1 MAFRNIRHKFQ
12 YRMHE
17 DMRKGA
23 FLYEYPLKQPTF
35 LRLSRLAAIP
45 RMPQWA
51 KRHRQDAT
59 FAPAT
64 RSAEPIDKGPHTPP
78 CQISLP

>member
-1 MAFRNIRHKFQ
+1 
-12 YRMHE
+12 
-17 DMRKGA
+17 
-23 FLYEYPLKQPTF
+23 
-35 LRLSRLAAIP
+35 
-45 RMPQWA
+45 MPQWA